1 MLDTTGAEV
10 RLSVRDNGHGFDEA
24 TVTPEHFGLAM
35 MRERG
40 GGRRRRGHAS
50 RARPAPARR

>member
-1 MLDTTGAEV
+1 MLDTTEAEV

-24 TVTPEHFGLAM
+24 RVTPRHLGLAM

-40 GGRRRRGHAS
+40 EDAGSRS
-50 RARPAPARR
+50 PWRARPAPAPP